1 MNLYEKSTA
10 GTKISG
16 VLTTLELLTE
26 ETHKLQLQS
35 KACKSKMQLVQM
47 MPNCKYKILAAAK
60 IVAELEH
67 VNFKMRGVLDM
78 QENIRKILED
88 M

>member
-1 MNLYEKSTA
+1 LK
-10 GTKISG
+10 
-16 VLTTLELLTE
+16 LLTE

-35 KACKSKMQLVQM
+35 KACKSKMQFVQM